1 MAKYITVDIF
11 KKHSYISPE
20 ANEDEYLDHLLRT
33 AEGNVQAFLQR
44 DLSKY
49 TDADG
54 SLPDDI
60 SHAILLRAATLYE
73 NREPDAAV
81 QMRPVSGTYYE
92 LLVPYRN
99 FGQFQDL

>member
-1 MAKYITVDIF
+1 MAKYISVDLF
-11 KKHSYISPE
+11 KKHSYITPG
-20 ANEDEYLDHLLRT
+20 ADEDDYIDHLLKT

-44 DLSKY
+44 NLDKY
-49 TDADG
+49 LDDDG
-54 SLPDDI
+54 NLPDDI

-81 QMRPVSGTYYE
+81 QIRPVSGTYYE

-99 FGQFQDL
+99 VGQYDV